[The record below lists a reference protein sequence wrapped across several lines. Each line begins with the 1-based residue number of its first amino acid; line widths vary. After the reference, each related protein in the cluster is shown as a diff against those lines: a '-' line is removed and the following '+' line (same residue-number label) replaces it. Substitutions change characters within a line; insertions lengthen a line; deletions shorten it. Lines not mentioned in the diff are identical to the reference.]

1 MTASIIHHG
10 HVRLLKKAS
19 KLGKVYVALTT
30 DKEVK
35 KHKGYFPELKYNQRK
50 ERKKHLKETGPLADL
65 YKSMPGVRY
74 GDDCQ

>member
-1 MTASIIHHG
+1 MTFEYG
-10 HVRLLKKAS
+10 LLMFFYGMTITFIGFFIAF
-19 KLGKVYVALTT
+19 LVIN
-30 DKEVK
+30 
-35 KHKGYFPELKYNQRK
+35 YNQRQ

>member
-1 MTASIIHHG
+1 MTPLFGIGMFFYGMTITFIGFLIAFLVIN
-10 HVRLLKKAS
+10 
-19 KLGKVYVALTT
+19 
-30 DKEVK
+30 
-35 KHKGYFPELKYNQRK
+35 YNQRR

>member
-1 MTASIIHHG
+1 MTPIFGIGMFFYGMTITFIGFLIAFLVIN
-10 HVRLLKKAS
+10 
-19 KLGKVYVALTT
+19 YN
-30 DKEVK
+30 
-35 KHKGYFPELKYNQRK
+35 HKQ